1 MVSSNYYIK
10 KGECEKSF
18 KQTKYSQG
26 FVVVGV

>member
-18 KQTKYSQG
+18 KHTKYSQG